1 MRRLL
6 LTATF
11 LAAVAVPAAA
21 QDSNRVRIRERV
33 RPDPMTGFMFRDGP
47 GELRMSIR
55 RERLGVVVD
64 LTADPARDSIGARV
78 AGVSP
83 GGPAERAGVRTG
95 DVIVR
100 LNGTRLATP
109 RSDRR
114 DDDDTDQSR
123 PAIRL
128 IELASHLDGG
138 DSVRLELRRDGRP
151 VTVNFV
157 ASESGFDRVLS
168 LNGDQL
174 RRFEFPFPP
183 EISVPGSPERMRVFA
198 FGGEGLADLELVR
211 VNSGLSEYFGT
222 SEGLL
227 VVDVGTDSTLGLRAG
242 DVILSIGG
250 RRPTSPSQAMRI
262 LGTYDAN
269 EAVSFEV
276 MRQKRRVSVN
286 GRMPRRSEQ
295 RWRIR
300 SNRFEIPSP
309 DIELPRME
317 RIRISERT

>member
-21 QDSNRVRIRERV
+21 QDSARVREREREREDRV
-33 RPDPMTGFMFRDGP
+33 RTFMYSIGP
-47 GELRMSIR
+47 GEFSRMSFR
-55 RERLGVVVD
+55 RERLGVLVD
-64 LTADPARDSIGARV
+64 LTADPARDSVGARV
-78 AGVSP
+78 AGVTP
-83 GGPAERAGVRTG
+83 GGPADRAGVRTG
-95 DVIVR
+95 DLIVR
-100 LNGTRLATP
+100 LNGARLAAL

-114 DDDDTDQSR
+114 DDEMDQSR
-123 PAIRL
+123 PGLRL
-128 IELASHLDGG
+128 IELASRLDGG
-138 DSVRLELRRDGRP
+138 DSVRLELRRDGRTQ
-151 VTVNFV
+151 TVSFV
-157 ASESGFDRVLS
+157 VSESGFDRITELS
-168 LNGDQL
+168 GNQL
-174 RRFEFPFPP
+174 RRFAVPFPP
-183 EISVPGSPERMRVFA
+183 EIAVPGGPENRMRVMA

-211 VNSGLSEYFGT
+211 VGPGLSEYFGT

-250 RRPTSPSQAMRI
+250 RRPTSPSHAMRI

-286 GRMPRRSEQ
+286 GRMPRQSEQ

-300 SNRFEIPSP
+300 SNRFEMQPGM
-309 DIELPRME
+309 ELPRVE
-317 RIRISERT
+317 RIRISL